1 MATSVYSIRAKD
13 VMSRDMVTINAK
25 DTVHDALQLMAENK
39 VSALP
44 VVDRNGQCI
53 GIVSTSDIVD
63 VTRDLE
69 EGLDILDKAEEL
81 NYGQFVAK
89 LGDGVGHQLV
99 SELMSNAVVSTKPD
113 TRLAEAASQMLR
125 ERVHRLPVID
135 NQQRLIGILST
146 TDILTALVDH
156 AHAEV

>member
-99 SELMSNAVVSTKPD
+99 SELMSNA
-113 TRLAEAASQMLR
+113 LR
-125 ERVHRLPVID
+125 
-135 NQQRLIGILST
+135 T
-146 TDILTALVDH
+146 
-156 AHAEV
+156 